1 VSAIPLRDYATSGL
15 VDVETVNA
23 LLAFGEPMVTETTDE
38 EPVYGIGIKTY
49 RQYRAWIR
57 LRSGG
62 RMFGHPWHSTPQFA
76 ATALLEKLEGLSLL
90 ACRWCGGP
98 ALRTALARLDGAS

>member
-1 VSAIPLRDYATSGL
+1 MSAIKMKSYAESGL
-15 VDVETVNA
+15 VSEATVNA

-49 RQYRAWIR
+49 REYRAWIR

-62 RMFGHPWHSTPQFA
+62 HMFGHPWHSTPQFA
-76 ATALLEKLEGLSLL
+76 ATGLLEKLEG
-90 ACRWCGGP
+90 R
-98 ALRTALARLDGAS
+98 R

>member
-1 VSAIPLRDYATSGL
+1 MSAIKMKSYAESGL
-15 VDVETVNA
+15 VSEATVNR

-49 RQYRAWIR
+49 REYRAWIR

-76 ATALLEKLEGLSLL
+76 ATALLEKLRRAG
-90 ACRWCGGP
+90 R
-98 ALRTALARLDGAS
+98 

>member
-1 VSAIPLRDYATSGL
+1 MTSAIPMKAYAETGL

-23 LLAFGEPMVTETTDE
+23 LLAFGEPMVTEMIQWPE
-38 EPVYGIGIKTY
+38 FPR

-62 RMFGHPWHSTPQFA
+62 RTFAHPWHSTPQFA
-76 ATALLEKLEGLSLL
+76 ATALLEKLEG
-90 ACRWCGGP
+90 R
-98 ALRTALARLDGAS
+98 R